1 MSKYDDII
9 NLPHHRSKTHPHMAL
24 IDRAAQFA
32 PFAALTGYG
41 DAIDETARLTD
52 GRPDLDEQQLAELN
66 ERLLQIIAK
75 PNTVVCITY
84 FVPDEKKE
92 GGRYEQAEGTIKKID
107 EYRMEIRMD
116 NDIKI
121 PLSDVLS
128 IDIKERIE

>member
-9 NLPHHRSKTHPHMAL
+9 NLPHHRSKTHPHMPL

-52 GRPDLDEQQLAELN
+52 GRPELSDQQLAELN
-66 ERLLQIIAK
+66 ERLLQIMAE
-75 PNTVVCITY
+75 PNAVVRITY

-92 GGRYEQAEGTIKKID
+92 GGRYEQAEGVIKKID

>member
-66 ERLLQIIAK
+66 ERLLQIMAK
-75 PNTVVCITY
+75 PDTVVCITY
-84 FVPDEKKE
+84 FVPDEKKV
-92 GGRYEQAEGTIKKID
+92 GGRYKQTEGTIKKID
-107 EYRMEIRMD
+107 EVAKAIVTEGGE
-116 NDIKI
+116 KI
-121 PLSDVLS
+121 PLA
-128 IDIKERIE
+128 DIIELNET

>member
-9 NLPHHRSKTHPHMAL
+9 NLPHHRSKTHPHRAL

-52 GRPDLDEQQLAELN
+52 GRPNLDEQQLAELN
-66 ERLLQIIAK
+66 ERLLKIMAK
-75 PNTVVCITY
+75 PNTVVSITY

-92 GGRYEQAEGTIKKID
+92 GGRYKQAEGTIKKID
-107 EYRMEIRMD
+107 EIAKVIVTDRG
-116 NDIKI
+116 
-121 PLSDVLS
+121 
-128 IDIKERIE
+128 ERIPIENIVGLSE

>member
-9 NLPHHRSKTHPHMAL
+9 NLPHHRSKTHPHMPL

-66 ERLLQIIAK
+66 ERLLQIMAR
-75 PNTVVCITY
+75 PNAVVRITY
-84 FVPDEKKE
+84 FVPDEKKS
-92 GGRYEQAEGTIKKID
+92 GGRYEQAEGVIKKID
-107 EYRMEIRMD
+107 EIAKVIVTDGGE
-116 NDIKI
+116 KI
-121 PLSDVLS
+121 PLSDIVELN
-128 IDIKERIE
+128 ET

>member
-9 NLPHHRSKTHPHMAL
+9 NLPHHRSKTHPHMAI

-66 ERLLQIIAK
+66 ERLLQIMAE
-75 PNTVVCITY
+75 PNAVARITY
-84 FVPDEKKE
+84 FVPDEKKS
-92 GGRYEQAEGTIKKID
+92 GGRYEQAEGVIKKID
-107 EYRMEIRMD
+107 EIAKVIVMD
-116 NDIKI
+116 GGEKI
-121 PLSDVLS
+121 PLSD
-128 IDIKERIE
+128 IIELNET

>member
-9 NLPHHRSKTHPHMAL
+9 NLPPHRSKTHPHMAL

-52 GRPDLDEQQLAELN
+52 GRPDLDEQRLAELD
-66 ERLLQIIAK
+66 ERLFQIMAK

-107 EYRMEIRMD
+107 
-116 NDIKI
+116 DIAKVI
-121 PLSDVLS
+121 VTDRG
-128 IDIKERIE
+128 ERISIENIVELSE